1 MSYCKFP
8 LPKFA
13 MFLLLQRESVDLA
26 IDLLDESEYK
36 GSVIHVEQ
44 VRFVA
49 FFTENFIFQTTV
61 FSVTKLAK
69 SVTLQ
74 NFM

>member
-1 MSYCKFP
+1 MSYHKFP

-26 IDLLDESEYK
+26 IELLDESEYK

-44 VRFVA
+44 VMFA
-49 FFTENFIFQTTV
+49 AIFTENFFFATTV
-61 FSVTKLAK
+61 FSVTKLA
-69 SVTLQ
+69 
-74 NFM
+74 